1 MNNKTID
8 IIIQKANTIM
18 QALNNVETKGRQNL
32 VNLSG
37 AMSVLEQLV
46 KIAAGEI
53 NKLDQQAKELKPAD
67 IEK

>member
-53 NKLDQQAKELKPAD
+53 NKLDQQIKELKPAN

>member
-53 NKLDQQAKELKPAD
+53 NKLDQQIKELKPAD

>member
-18 QALNNVETKGRQNL
+18 QALNSVETKGRQNL

-53 NKLDQQAKELKPAD
+53 NKLNQQIKELKPAD

>member
-8 IIIQKANTIM
+8 MIIQKANTIM

-53 NKLDQQAKELKPAD
+53 NKLNQQIKEFKPAD